1 MSKDK
6 LYGAIILVIAALVLV
21 WYTLFALV
29 YGGLAG
35 GDPGL
40 MIDTWGWPPW
50 LVNAI
55 IFANLWNLDGLS
67 WRWAVIAPLWIASV
81 LILGIAMW
89 IGYTMLTTPPPV
101 PLEELEELGLE
112 EEEEEED

>member
-1 MSKDK
+1 MAKDK
-6 LYGAIILVIAALVLV
+6 IYGLIILLIAALALV
-21 WYTLFALV
+21 WYTLYAVV
-29 YGGLAG
+29 YGGFYGGATSAEAAVLAMTN
-35 GDPGL
+35 D
-40 MIDTWGWPPW
+40 GWPQW

-55 IFANLWNLDGLS
+55 TLGGRS
-67 WRWAVIAPLWIASV
+67 WRWAVIGPLYIAAV

-112 EEEEEED
+112 DEDEE

>member
-1 MSKDK
+1 MAKDK
-6 LYGAIILVIAALVLV
+6 IYGLVILVIAALALV

-29 YGGLAG
+29 YGGLAAG
-35 GDPGL
+35 SWD
-40 MIDTWGWPPW
+40 MMVYDWGWPAW
-50 LVNAI
+50 LVSAI
-55 IFANLWNLDGLS
+55 TLATPWNLDGIS
-67 WRWAVIAPLWIASV
+67 WVWAVIGPLWIAAV

-112 EEEEEED
+112 EEEED